1 MNVYTLAEVAELER
15 DLNETDGAFT
25 RDGAL
30 EALEQML
37 PNEFRRYGFG
47 SYAWGDSGT
56 LCWVEVAVHDEG
68 IVVTE
73 TEGARADDGGDIVA
87 ETAFGG
93 DYRRTVPRVLR
104 YLVQELATAEVRAA
118 AGVQL

>member
-56 LCWVEVAVHDEG
+56 LCGDG
-68 IVVTE
+68 IRWGLPE
-73 TEGARADDGGDIVA
+73 DRPARAALPRAGARHG
-87 ETAFGG
+87 
-93 DYRRTVPRVLR
+93 
-104 YLVQELATAEVRAA
+104 
-118 AGVQL
+118 